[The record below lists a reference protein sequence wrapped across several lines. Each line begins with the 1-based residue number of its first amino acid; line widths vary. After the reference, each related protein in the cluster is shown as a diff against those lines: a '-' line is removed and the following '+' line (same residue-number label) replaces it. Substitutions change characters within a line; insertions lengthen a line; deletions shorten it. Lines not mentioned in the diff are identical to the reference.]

1 MSRRV
6 ILSYTKKV
14 SIGAILILLL
24 LLIKN
29 ITTSIISTQ
38 QRSQILSELEVTLQA
53 KKEEEALL
61 SQKLSIAKTD
71 KFVEDEARSKL
82 GLVKPG
88 EKIVV
93 DEKIMPIK
101 EKIMPVEPPNW
112 KKWLSLFI

>member
-6 ILSYTKKV
+6 IFKHAKKI
-14 SIGAILILLL
+14 SIGVILIILL

-38 QRSQILSELEVTLQA
+38 QRSQILREQEAILLEKQ
-53 KKEEEALL
+53 KEAALL
-61 SQKLSIAKTD
+61 SQKLSIAKSD
-71 KFVEDEARSKL
+71 KFVEEEARSKL

-93 DEKIMPIK
+93 DEKIKLPK
-101 EKIMPVEPPNW
+101 KQVKPPEPPNW
-112 KKWLSLFI
+112 QKWVSLFY